1 MEVFPTLFPVM
12 RIALLSFCGSTV
24 AIRGFS
30 QTVIQAPFGIF
41 SKSDNIYTVLFSP
54 AKMCMEL
61 LLNSMDSQF
70 SLSSFEQ
77 LIVNIQNIKNNSF
90 IYLSPFLSIKM

>member
-24 AIRGFS
+24 AIWGFS
-30 QTVIQAPFGIF
+30 DCNPSPIWNF